1 MVGETVEKQEPRQCR
16 TFASIRHAKEF
27 KLRESLSATSI
38 LLGIIRGLI
47 SRNHLQGDRGIPP
60 TQRQPK
66 RLEARVLFSIIREAA
81 SVLGWTRGSRRFI
94 QEVPGTCVCVVK
106 NPPENGSSSL
116 CIDIARRTG
125 SKEKRTDEDNR
136 SECLEVVVLIPGS
149 SFVPGMGSI
158 G

>member
-1 MVGETVEKQEPRQCR
+1 M
-16 TFASIRHAKEF
+16 
-27 KLRESLSATSI
+27 
-38 LLGIIRGLI
+38 
-47 SRNHLQGDRGIPP
+47 
-60 TQRQPK
+60 
-66 RLEARVLFSIIREAA
+66 
-81 SVLGWTRGSRRFI
+81 
-94 QEVPGTCVCVVK
+94 VK